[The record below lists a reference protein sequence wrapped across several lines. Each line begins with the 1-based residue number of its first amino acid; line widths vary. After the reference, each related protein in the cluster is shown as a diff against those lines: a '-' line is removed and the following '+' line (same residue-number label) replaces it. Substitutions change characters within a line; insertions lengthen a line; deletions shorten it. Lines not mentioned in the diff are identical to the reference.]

1 MSDATTTQ
9 PHADTEQNTGHGK
22 HRGPVSSHER
32 ETAPSGR
39 HRKPVEQ
46 QTETAA

>member
-9 PHADTEQNTGHGK
+9 QPAQAQESAGHGK
-22 HRGPVSSHER
+22 HRGPVSSHEG
-32 ETAPSGR
+32 ETAPLGR

>member
-1 MSDATTTQ
+1 MSNATTTQ
-9 PHADTEQNTGHGK
+9 QPAQTQESAGRGK
-22 HRGPVSSHER
+22 HRGPVSSHEG
-32 ETAPSGR
+32 EAAPRGR